1 MNWTSTRLLEV
12 KELNRIMKTG
22 VSLKFLKKRSGCL
35 TPNIWVVQRRDIK
48 GFFGGGE
55 QGKTLSV
62 SINFVN
68 TLETITS
75 CSKVQ
80 QLVKENLIEATQND
94 RLKGHFNMI
103 TATRASFDWLICL
116 KHHVVISFQISFC
129 PHNDL
134 RKHHFNLTCD
144 KIKALRAIPCPG
156 LHSL

>member
-1 MNWTSTRLLEV
+1 M
-12 KELNRIMKTG
+12 
-22 VSLKFLKKRSGCL
+22 
-35 TPNIWVVQRRDIK
+35 VQRRDIK

-103 TATRASFDWLICL
+103 TATRASFD
-116 KHHVVISFQISFC
+116 
-129 PHNDL
+129 
-134 RKHHFNLTCD
+134 
-144 KIKALRAIPCPG
+144 
-156 LHSL
+156 